1 MTFKTLFTALTD
13 FEAGKAALAQAA
25 AMAETLDAHLDVMCL
40 GMDRSRSNYY
50 EVGANAIL
58 VQTAL
63 EEAHRKAE
71 KTRVEVDAWLKTA
84 NLRWTAV
91 DAIATLADAGR
102 PLALAARFA
111 DLSVVPLPYRKHS
124 SAEETLILEALLFD
138 ASCPTIVMPDM
149 DPVAAPSRIVIG
161 WNESTEALRAIHAAM
176 PVLTA
181 AKEVHIAII
190 DPPEHAADRSDPGG
204 ALAVMLSRHGVN
216 CDIQV
221 MSRNGA
227 RISERLQ
234 RHVTEMGADML
245 VMGAYGHSRFRE
257 AILGGATREMLEHA
271 KVPVFMAH

>member
-1 MTFKTLFTALTD
+1 MTFKTIFTAMTSFD
-13 FEAGKAALAQAA
+13 PSTAALAQAA
-25 AMAETLDAHLDVMCL
+25 ALTEALDAHLDVMCV

-71 KTRVEVDAWLKTA
+71 ETRGEVEAWLQTA
-84 NLRWTAV
+84 KLRWTAV
-91 DAIATLADAGR
+91 DAVATLADAGR

-111 DLSVVPLPYRKHS
+111 DLGVAPLPYRKDS
-124 SAEETLILEALLFD
+124 SPEETLILEAMLFD
-138 ASCPTIVMPDM
+138 AACPTVVMPDVE
-149 DPVAAPSRIVIG
+149 PIARPERIVIG
-161 WNESTEALRAIHAAM
+161 WNESTEALRAIRSALPFLM
-176 PVLTA
+176 A

-190 DPPEHAADRSDPGG
+190 DPPEHAANRSDPGG

-227 RISERLQ
+227 RVSERLQ
-234 RHVTEMGADML
+234 RHVTEMGAEML

-257 AILGGATREMLEHA
+257 AILGGATRETLEHA